1 MKVKMVDVARRLG
14 ISKATV
20 SLAVNG
26 KPGVN
31 EATKQR
37 ILDCIEEM
45 KNSDVQ
51 KRDAGANVIKVLI
64 LNHNLNV
71 VCDPEMDLWS
81 NVLNAFDTEARKQ
94 GFIFSLSYLG
104 VYDENKDE
112 IIEECNSAQVA
123 GIILFGTEM
132 TETDYP
138 ICGRIKKPMILYDY
152 DMKNGNYT
160 SVCIDNERAVELAIE
175 YLNRKGKTEI
185 LYAATSKSIY
195 NFEQRRKAFQS
206 ILLNQGM
213 IPKKNSIIHFGS
225 TIDEISGNVDSYIEN
240 QKIPDAII
248 AENYQVTIGMIQAF
262 SKKGIHIGDKIRMV
276 GIDEIPAY
284 VCNGMKIT
292 QIQVPHAE
300 RAVMAMDFLLR
311 EIENGQGIKYRILSA
326 PTMIEK

>member
-1 MKVKMVDVARRLG
+1 MKVKMVDVARKLG

-31 EATKQR
+31 EITKQR
-37 ILDCIEEM
+37 IFDCIEEM
-45 KNSDVQ
+45 KNGNLQ
-51 KRDAGANVIKVLI
+51 ERDASANVIKVLV

-104 VYDENKDE
+104 VYDENMDE
-112 IIEECNSAQVA
+112 IIEECNSEQVA

-132 TETDYP
+132 MEADYP
-138 ICGRIKKPMILYDY
+138 ICKKITKPMILYDY
-152 DMKNGNYT
+152 DMKNGKYT
-160 SVCIDNERAVELAIE
+160 SVCIDNERAVELAVE
-175 YLNRKGKTEI
+175 HLNRKGKTEI
-185 LYAATSKSIY
+185 LYAATSKNIY

-206 ILLNQGM
+206 ILLNQGI
-213 IPKKNSIIHFGS
+213 IPKKNSIVHFGN
-225 TIDEISGNVDSYIEN
+225 TIDEIFNNVDFYLEN

-262 SKKGIHIGDKIRMV
+262 SKKGIHIEDKIVMV

-284 VCNGMKIT
+284 VCNGMKIA
-292 QIQVPHAE
+292 QIRVPHAE

-311 EIENGQGIKYRILSA
+311 EIENDQNVKYRILSA
-326 PTMIEK
+326 PTMSEI